1 MVTACLLIQLT
12 SGLIVADY
20 DPGSLV
26 APAILKDEELI
37 ALIDF
42 SNILIIEKGNE
53 PLLSKRLT

>member
-12 SGLIVADY
+12 RGLIVVDY